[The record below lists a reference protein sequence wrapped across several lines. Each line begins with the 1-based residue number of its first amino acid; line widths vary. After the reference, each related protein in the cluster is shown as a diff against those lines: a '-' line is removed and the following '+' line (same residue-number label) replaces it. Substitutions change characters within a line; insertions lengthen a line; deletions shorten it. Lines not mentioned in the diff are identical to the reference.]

1 MAEGRMTIMEG
12 KDKCEYQRG
21 IRKRMAEAYGITYKP
36 REWYCKE
43 ECSGTCLG
51 FEMEGAM
58 LMDKIIEKE
67 GGSISQLGAYAL
79 FEYVAKK
86 VEKLL
91 MSDDYKESL
100 RLLDEDQRREE
111 VRRVVK
117 KSIRGLTFKIIN
129 LWYRI
134 RLMIIYIH
142 LYIKK
147 PMEDLKWKKLAEINR
162 KRIEEGKEPLR
173 F

>member
-21 IRKRMAEAYGITYKP
+21 IRKRMAEAYGITYEP

-58 LMDKIIEKE
+58 LMSKIIEKE
-67 GGSISQLGAYAL
+67 GGTISQLGAYAL

-91 MSDDYKESL
+91 MSDDNKESL
-100 RLLDEDQRREE
+100 RLLDEGRRREE

-117 KSIRGLTFKIIN
+117 KSIRELPFKIIK
-129 LWYRI
+129 LRFKI
-134 RLMIIYIH
+134 KIIIA
-142 LYIKK
+142 YIKHILIFG
-147 PMEDLKWKKLAEINR
+147 PKWKKLDKNNR
-162 KRIEEGKEPLR
+162 KRIEEGKEPIEV
-173 F
+173 

>member
-36 REWYCKE
+36 REWYCKG
-43 ECSGTCLG
+43 ECYGTCLD

-58 LMDKIIEKE
+58 LMGKIIEKE
-67 GGSISQLGAYAL
+67 GGTISQLGAYAL

-91 MSDDYKESL
+91 MSDDNKESL
-100 RLLDEDQRREE
+100 SLLDEDQRREE
-111 VRRVVK
+111 VRRVMK
-117 KSIRGLTFKIIN
+117 KSIRGLPFKIIK
-129 LWYRI
+129 LKS
-134 RLMIIYIH
+134 RLR
-142 LYIKK
+142 LLKAYIKFYLVSK
-147 PMEDLKWKKLAEINR
+147 PKWKELDKNNR
-162 KRIEEGKEPLR
+162 KRIEEGKEPIEV
-173 F
+173 